1 MRKKVNV
8 MDSKHKI
15 DPYMVDEDNKPLADP
30 RNHGD

>member
-1 MRKKVNV
+1 